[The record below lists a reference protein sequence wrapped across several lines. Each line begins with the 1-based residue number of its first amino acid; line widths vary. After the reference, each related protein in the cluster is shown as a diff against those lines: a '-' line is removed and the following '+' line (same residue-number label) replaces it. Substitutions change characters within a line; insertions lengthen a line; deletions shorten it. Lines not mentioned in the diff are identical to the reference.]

1 MRLKFPLLQLLLLG
15 APGLSSLVLG
25 IDKHPINPLTS
36 SLFISST
43 VHNGRSTARDLRL
56 FSTATRSSLS
66 VASIKL
72 KVCQLAALTDRGK
85 LQDPLVSDEGLYA
98 AERETMVSLLEL
110 LIAKGRER
118 KQAMSPVLLE
128 GEWELVY
135 STKQLFRSSPFFQA
149 IERAYADPTKSELFF
164 KLHELQTCSWGA
176 SQIGRVAQTIDLQAQ
191 TLLSSFDTVLFPLT
205 TIPLIGKPP
214 APRLLRLLARPMP
227 PFFPP
232 FLPPSPQAGS
242 SSFLPSEAAS
252 IPSPTVP
259 CALPSHPSRHHPPN
273 PSCPVPSQLTV
284 SESSQGT
291 ALRLEYAVAKTSFKR

>member
-1 MRLKFPLLQLLLLG
+1 MGGRQRE
-15 APGLSSLVLG
+15 
-25 IDKHPINPLTS
+25 TS
-36 SLFISST
+36 GS
-43 VHNGRSTARDLRL
+43 
-56 FSTATRSSLS
+56 S

-205 TIPLIGKPP
+205 TIPLIGWFK
-214 APRLLRLLARPMP
+214 LLPTFGGRVLSLAD
-227 PFFPP
+227 
-232 FLPPSPQAGS
+232 G
-242 SSFLPSEAAS
+242 
-252 IPSPTVP
+252 
-259 CALPSHPSRHHPPN
+259 
-273 PSCPVPSQLTV
+273 LTV
-284 SESSQGT
+284 SESAQGT
-291 ALRLEYAVAKTSFKR
+291 ALRLEYAVAKTSFKRLAGLKTMPLLGAWLENKQFPTKEAWNLLPWNWSGSGPRCLVEVVYLDEDFRIVREGGGEDGGKDGWEERGYFVYARPVGFG